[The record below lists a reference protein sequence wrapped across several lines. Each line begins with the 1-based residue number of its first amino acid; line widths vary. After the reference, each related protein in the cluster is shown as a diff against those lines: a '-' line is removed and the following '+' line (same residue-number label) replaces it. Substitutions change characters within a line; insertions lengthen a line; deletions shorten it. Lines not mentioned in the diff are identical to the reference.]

1 MALNFYKGGATW
13 EELLRHMLSFFSFF
27 TSWFWCAFNGIF
39 YLSDRTSSPGGNRL
53 LDWSK
58 TLAVAGVVFLWSLV
72 GFGLCV
78 ALARST
84 TVVGLVFYVIF
95 SMALPLFI
103 LDAFKECRFPCC
115 RKGMK
120 READTT

>member
-1 MALNFYKGGATW
+1 MAF
-13 EELLRHMLSFFSFF
+13 
-27 TSWFWCAFNGIF
+27 F